1 MAIPTLSGSV
11 ELNDQTIDDVITEGG
26 AGVYV
31 LGPNGVNGGVYVR
44 FVGRSDANLRARLKQ
59 HVGMHSHF
67 VYSYAD
73 SPLAAFQAECKLYHY
88 YEPREN
94 AAHPVRPRNADWMC
108 PDCTAFDPPPLLS
121 QAPAGYC

>member
-1 MAIPTLSGSV
+1 MVIPTLSGSI
-11 ELNDQTIDDVITEGG
+11 ELSDQRIDAIITEGG
-26 AGVYV
+26 AGVYI

-44 FVGRSDANLRARLKQ
+44 LVGRSDVNLRARLKQ
-59 HVGMHSHF
+59 HVGRHSHF

-94 AAHPVRPRNADWMC
+94 AAHPVRPRNADWKC
-108 PDCTAFDPPPLLS
+108 PGCTVFDPPRHFS
-121 QAPAGYC
+121 QEAAGF